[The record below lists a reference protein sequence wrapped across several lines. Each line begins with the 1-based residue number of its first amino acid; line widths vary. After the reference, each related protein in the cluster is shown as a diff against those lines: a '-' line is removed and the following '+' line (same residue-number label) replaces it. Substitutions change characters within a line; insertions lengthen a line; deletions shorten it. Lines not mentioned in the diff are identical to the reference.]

1 MCVCVCVGVCVCVC
15 VDVPAAAA
23 VSRVGTKNIFA
34 KTSPHLDFSKMRNVY
49 IMSYFARKINC
60 FR

>member
-1 MCVCVCVGVCVCVC
+1 MYVCVC

-23 VSRVGTKNIFA
+23 VSRVGTKNVFA
-34 KTSPHLDFSKMRNVY
+34 KTSPHLDFGKMRNVY